1 MKMRTEKRL
10 LRVLPLIFKVLVL
23 LCLISLASILRN
35 KKNRRDE
42 DYLIKKTIEVLNE
55 ISEQNEKDNGYLDP
69 GLEDLPVDLL
79 KHCEVILNEYPDL
92 TDESILSTGFTN
104 LICSTPI
111 DNNAYN
117 IIDTNPSFVLHNSI
131 TNPEFVP
138 REHPPSN
145 KLSDEETSAI

>member
-1 MKMRTEKRL
+1 MK
-10 LRVLPLIFKVLVL
+10 
-23 LCLISLASILRN
+23 
-35 KKNRRDE
+35 
-42 DYLIKKTIEVLNE
+42 
-55 ISEQNEKDNGYLDP
+55 KDNGYRDAD
-69 GLEDLPVDLL
+69 LEDLPVDIL

-117 IIDTNPSFVLHNSI
+117 IIDTNPSFVLHNS

-138 REHPPSN
+138 REQVENSVIS
-145 KLSDEETSAI
+145 KKKKRL